1 MKRARSWTLLECEIN
16 CCTGNNCNTQ
26 IPTGAPSANAITVF
40 APSGN
45 KEVVLVLFNKFS
57 LTNVSIHFRMN

>member
-1 MKRARSWTLLECEIN
+1 MKMAASVTLLKCEID

-40 APSGN
+40 APSG
-45 KEVVLVLFNKFS
+45 KAVVLVLFNKFS
-57 LTNVSIHFRMN
+57 LINVSIHFRMN